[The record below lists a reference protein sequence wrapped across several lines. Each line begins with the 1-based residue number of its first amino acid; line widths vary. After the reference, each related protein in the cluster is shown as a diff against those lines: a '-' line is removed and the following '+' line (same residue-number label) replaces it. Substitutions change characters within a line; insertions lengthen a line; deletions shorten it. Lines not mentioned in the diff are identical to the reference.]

1 MFRRL
6 LTLFS
11 VAALGSLAVPVHA
24 QESEYEAPAHVAFVD
39 GTATLER
46 EGRTETSALNMPLL
60 SGDRLRTDAGRV
72 EVLFEDGSALHLD
85 ERTTVDVQSDDLL
98 RLIDGRIRLDLV
110 GPSRQVDYRID
121 SPAGSVRITQGGEYR
136 IALLRGERETQ
147 LELAV
152 LRGAAEIFTDEGSTA
167 VRAGERAYA
176 SDGLAPSYPY
186 AFNSATW
193 DSFDRWSESRRDG
206 RLGVS
211 TQYLPSSM
219 QTYGPV
225 FDQYGDWRYSQPY
238 GYVWYPRVAVGWRPY
253 YYGRWISYPRY
264 GWTWVGLDL
273 FSWPTHHYGRWG
285 FSAGNWFWIPG
296 NRWAPAYVSWAYAPG
311 YVSWCPL
318 GFNNRPVIAINLN
331 FGSRYYSPWHA
342 WTVVRAGHFGG
353 GFVHHRPVFIDRF
366 DAGRRPVFVTRPA
379 APAYRD
385 VAIPR
390 GSAPIRWAGARAT
403 GTRTAGDN
411 YFTRGGSRGEH
422 IVSPAAPNASA
433 SAVRAPSGQSRDT
446 ATLRAP
452 RTNRGV
458 PDTNVSRQRAIPR
471 GSQAPAFGEP
481 AQRTAPEG
489 PGRRIEPR
497 AGDDAV
503 YAPRQRI
510 GRDPR
515 PYSVPSPPMT
525 QDPRMGVPSYD
536 RRGPGR
542 IEGPREMPPNRGPA
556 PGRVEGPDRGETAVP
571 RGQGGYQRPSYG
583 GQGAPTRVAP
593 PQSAPPPQR
602 SAPAERS
609 RPSGSQSTG
618 QATPR
623 RGGGRGGH

>member
-1 MFRRL
+1 
-6 LTLFS
+6 
-11 VAALGSLAVPVHA
+11 
-24 QESEYEAPAHVAFVD
+24 
-39 GTATLER
+39 
-46 EGRTETSALNMPLL
+46 
-60 SGDRLRTDAGRV
+60 
-72 EVLFEDGSALHLD
+72 
-85 ERTTVDVQSDDLL
+85 
-98 RLIDGRIRLDLV
+98 
-110 GPSRQVDYRID
+110 
-121 SPAGSVRITQGGEYR
+121 
-136 IALLRGERETQ
+136 
-147 LELAV
+147 
-152 LRGAAEIFTDEGSTA
+152 
-167 VRAGERAYA
+167 
-176 SDGLAPSYPY
+176 
-186 AFNSATW
+186 
-193 DSFDRWSESRRDG
+193 
-206 RLGVS
+206 
-211 TQYLPSSM
+211 
-219 QTYGPV
+219 
-225 FDQYGDWRYSQPY
+225 
-238 GYVWYPRVAVGWRPY
+238 VAVGWRPY

-285 FSAGNWFWIPG
+285 FSAGTWFWIPG

-353 GFVHHRPVFIDRF
+353 AFVHHRPVFIHRF
-366 DAGRRPVFVTRPA
+366 DVGRRPVFVTRPA

-390 GSAPIRWAGARAT
+390 GSAPIRWAGARSLPPEGGSHQNAGRSGNT
-403 GTRTAGDN
+403 RGTVSSGSPWLPPSGGSRDTARPRDN
-411 YFTRGGSRGEH
+411 YFTRGGDRGEH
-422 IVSPAAPNASA
+422 IVSPAAPNASP
-433 SAVRAPSGQSRDT
+433 SAVRASSAQSRDT
-446 ATLRAP
+446 ATSRAP
-452 RTNRGV
+452 RPNRAV
-458 PDTNVSRQRAIPR
+458 PDADISGQRAIPR
-471 GSQAPAFGEP
+471 GSQTPAFGAP

-489 PGRRIEPR
+489 PVRRIEPR

-542 IEGPREMPPNRGPA
+542 LEGPRELPPNRGPA
-556 PGRVEGPDRGETAVP
+556 PGRVEGPDRGEMAVP
-571 RGQGGYQRPSYG
+571 RGQGGFQRPSYG

-623 RGGGRGGH
+623 RGGRGGN